1 MVNTY
6 VVNGSVKFKFFPVL
20 AIATAWY
27 SIVSQLSTVFSAM
40 SSSFKNL
47 FVPMVLVALV
57 VVFWLPL
64 RLPIDGSSS
73 E

>member
-27 SIVSQLSTVFSAM
+27 SIVSQLSTVFSAL
-40 SSSFKNL
+40 SSFKNL
-47 FVPMVLVALV
+47 FVPMVL
-57 VVFWLPL
+57 
-64 RLPIDGSSS
+64 RS
-73 E
+73 

>member
-40 SSSFKNL
+40 SSFKNL
-47 FVPMVLVALV
+47 FVPMVPVALV
-57 VVFWLPL
+57 VVFWLPK
-64 RLPIDGSSS
+64 ITY
-73 E
+73 

>member
-40 SSSFKNL
+40 SSFKNL
-47 FVPMVLVALV
+47 FVPMC
-57 VVFWLPL
+57 
-64 RLPIDGSSS
+64 S
-73 E
+73 

>member
-40 SSSFKNL
+40 SSFKNL

-57 VVFWLPL
+57 VVFWLPK
-64 RLPIDGSSS
+64 ITY
-73 E
+73 

>member
-27 SIVSQLSTVFSAM
+27 SIVSQLSTVFSAL
-40 SSSFKNL
+40 SLLKSTR
-47 FVPMVLVALV
+47 AAIV
-57 VVFWLPL
+57 VVFWVAK
-64 RLPIDGSSS
+64 IT
-73 E
+73 